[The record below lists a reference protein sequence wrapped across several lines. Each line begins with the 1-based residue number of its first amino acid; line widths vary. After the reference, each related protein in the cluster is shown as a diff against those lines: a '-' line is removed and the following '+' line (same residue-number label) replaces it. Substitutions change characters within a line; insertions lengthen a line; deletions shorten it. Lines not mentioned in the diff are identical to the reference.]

1 MTSHE
6 ARNPP
11 APVTHTVLDVAGGG
25 ASMLS
30 LSLSLSPCFSIP
42 ASWLLR
48 LIASLASGLLAPM
61 SYALSLPIATW
72 RETGQRSIELH
83 KLISTMCSLLFVDF
97 SRTRGRGP
105 VFIFIFFSVVF
116 SSAVHTDWS
125 GGAGENI
132 IIKGQ
137 LGSPVCGQIAM

>member
-1 MTSHE
+1 MTSHD

-105 VFIFIFFSVVF
+105 VFIFIFFLSF
-116 SSAVHTDWS
+116 F
-125 GGAGENI
+125 
-132 IIKGQ
+132 
-137 LGSPVCGQIAM
+137 PVPYIQIGVEAPVKISLLRAYLEALFVAK